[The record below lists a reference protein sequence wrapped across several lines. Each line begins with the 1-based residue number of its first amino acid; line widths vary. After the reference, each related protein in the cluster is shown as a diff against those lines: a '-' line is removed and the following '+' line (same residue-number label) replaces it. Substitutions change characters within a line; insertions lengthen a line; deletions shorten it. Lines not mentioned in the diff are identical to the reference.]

1 MNSDNLSL
9 SLKYV
14 KASYIAQASQAI
26 AAHECKI
33 AHLLEQGRCP
43 DEGWDDSTIEILLH
57 NLSLMDSNNF
67 LGNSGV
73 GEREARIA
81 SELVS
86 RRHYRLGHGIGR
98 SGDISETQP
107 KAAGSS
113 LMNKLT
119 NSMVLHLLQ
128 TMGVPA
134 TKACFV
140 VPMATGMSLTL
151 CMLAFRQK
159 RPTARYV
166 LWSRIDQKSCFKCI
180 LAAGYEP
187 VVIEG
192 RLVGDE
198 LQTDVEAMRARL
210 EQIGAENIA
219 CVLTT
224 TSCFAPRAPD
234 NLEDVALLCKDF
246 QVPHLVNNAYGV
258 QCTKCM
264 HLIQQASRVGR
275 LDVFVQSTDKN
286 FMVPVGGAVI
296 AGFDKELVESVA
308 QTYPGRGSAT
318 PTMDLFITL
327 LSLGTK
333 GYVSLRNERREVLKY
348 LTEKLIEVAEKHG
361 ERVLCT
367 PSNRISVAMSVTG
380 DKVGDVTGIG
390 AMLFT
395 RFVSGAR
402 VVSNGGTKKLGELAF
417 EGWGSHCKAYLSPYL
432 TAASALGVKR
442 GDVDVFVQRLDK
454 VLAKAQKVQKEKCL
468 CALGDSNER

>member
-9 SLKYV
+9 SRKYV

-26 AAHECKI
+26 VSNESKI
-33 AHLLEQGRCP
+33 AQLLEQGRCP
-43 DEGWDDSTIEILLH
+43 EEGWDDSTIEILLQ

-67 LGNSGV
+67 LGNAGV

-81 SELVS
+81 SNLVS

-159 RPTARYV
+159 RPAARYV
-166 LWSRIDQKSCFKCI
+166 MWSRMDQKSCFKCI
-180 LAAGYEP
+180 LTAGFEP
-187 VVIEG
+187 IVVQG
-192 RLVGDE
+192 RLFGDE
-198 LQTDVEAMRARL
+198 LHTDVAAMRAHL
-210 EQIGAENIA
+210 ERIGAQNVA
-219 CVLTT
+219 CVMTI
-224 TSCFAPRAPD
+224 TSCPAPRCPD
-234 NLEDVALLCKDF
+234 SLEDVAQLCEEF

-275 LDVFVQSTDKN
+275 LDAFVQSTDKN
-286 FMVPVGGAVI
+286 FMVPVGGAII
-296 AGFDKELVESVA
+296 AGFDKELIETVA
-308 QTYPGRGSAT
+308 QMYPGRGSAT

-333 GYVSLRNERREVLKY
+333 GYLKLRKERREVFVY
-348 LTEKLIEVAEKHG
+348 LTEKLREVSGKHG
-361 ERVLCT
+361 ERFLHT
-367 PSNRISVAMSVTG
+367 PNNRISVAMSVTE
-380 DKVGDVTGIG
+380 DKVGEVTGIG

-395 RFVSGAR
+395 RFVSGSK
-402 VVSNGGTKKLGELAF
+402 VVSNEGTKKVGNWEL
-417 EGWGSHCKAYLSPYL
+417 EGWCLHCKSYPSSYLN
-432 TAASALGVKR
+432 AASTLGVRKN
-442 GDVDVFVQRLDK
+442 DVDVFVQRLDK
-454 VLAKAQKVQKEKCL
+454 VLAKAQKVQKEKC
-468 CALGDSNER
+468 ARTLGDSDEK